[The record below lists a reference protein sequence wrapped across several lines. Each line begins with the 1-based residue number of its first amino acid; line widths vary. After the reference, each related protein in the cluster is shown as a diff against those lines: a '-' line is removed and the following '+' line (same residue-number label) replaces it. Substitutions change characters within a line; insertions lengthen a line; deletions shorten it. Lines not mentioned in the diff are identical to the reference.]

1 MSYPNLSGGR
11 RALVDRLGSVGVS
24 GWTPTG
30 SDVFGVIAGLL
41 GGVMNDGELGEAGG
55 LGLSANL
62 GVDGLDTG
70 AGNNGKSADIDSGS
84 VGELTVSGVY

>member
-1 MSYPNLSGGR
+1 
-11 RALVDRLGSVGVS
+11 
-24 GWTPTG
+24 
-30 SDVFGVIAGLL
+30 
-41 GGVMNDGELGEAGG
+41 MNDGELGEAGG
-55 LGLSANL
+55 LGVSANL